1 MGNVSDALI
10 VTVIG
15 MGIIFLVLTIL
26 LFTIIILNKLFPYK
40 PEPVADIPG
49 GDNTELVA
57 VIQAA
62 ITKYLKRRP
71 SDIRIKSLK

>member
-1 MGNVSDALI
+1 MGNVTDALI

-26 LFTIIILNKLFPYK
+26 LLTIVLLNKAFPHV
-40 PEPVADIPG
+40 PEPVAETSG
-49 GDNTELVA
+49 GDDTLLVA

-62 ITKYLKRRP
+62 IAKYLKRRP
-71 SDIRIKSLK
+71 SDISIKSVK